1 MPENGVTAP
10 TKDMQGIEV
19 YVKGSIPLDLSDRA
33 LADIQRISDNAL
45 LIDSEL
51 SGALFGI
58 GDKGKAPSITG
69 NVDELKKGGLV
80 SVIPNGFLM
89 LHNDLMAL
97 SSPKTE
103 EGESESSGG
112 KLSFLSDFVKGF
124 AGAAGVAAGAAAALA
139 LFNGGTGTSESL
151 GGVIAELDADLSADD
166 YKDDPE
172 VTAIKREAVL
182 GYLRMYYT
190 SQTASLV
197 GDTVGNALSSTVT
210 SFVTGVAGDLF
221 NFLLGR
227 EDSPSAT
234 SLEAIA
240 TTLDSSVS
248 MGELGLEEGGEYRE
262 LVVAEK
268 RKATAAY
275 LAAYYVGQVA
285 NLIATDV
292 ASTYSDVVGELV
304 GGTIR
309 KIFDKVK
316 GKEEN
321 TTSLESFVSVLDS
334 SMGMEELGIA
344 EGGEHRDVI
353 LKEKRLATVAYL
365 AAYYAGQVGNLAAT
379 DIASTYSDVVS
390 ELVGGTIRKIFDK
403 VKGKEENATSLESFV
418 STLDSS
424 MGMDELGLSEG
435 GEYRDTVL
443 AKKRKA
449 TAAYLSEYY
458 NSQVRGLT
466 SKSVASTISDF
477 ASELVKGIIGKIF
490 GRRRDKDDDASSLET
505 LATSLDTSMTM
516 EDLGLTPGGA
526 YREEVAE
533 EKRKATKAYLSA
545 FYSSQAPT
553 SSMLASDERV
563 LAFSRNTLASLFGAD
578 TTEGSNSLK
587 SFVVELDKSL
597 TMEDLGLASGGAYRE
612 EVVEE
617 KRKTVAAYIGS
628 YYASQL
634 EAVTKDTSNSVTDA
648 VDMVKNTLQGIFK
661 GSGETSNLTSLVA
674 QIDGSMSLEELGF
687 NEGGANRARVLGV
700 QADTVA
706 EYLKAYYSA
715 QVNSLTKDLDSNMAG
730 SSVTSTVKN
739 FFSGLF
745 TKKSDSTD
753 PFLESLKTITQNL
766 GAEIDV
772 SKFSYSNNL
781 AVRDAVD
788 SSVGEYLTELLSKEK
803 DALIDSIDSRA
814 LKAAAKEALAKV
826 NLDLSPL
833 ASLSLPKYSIA
844 TEEASEDEAAS
855 AATTYD
861 DRNLLRKLDDIV
873 NSLEAL
879 LGAFQDNP
887 GGTTIVAAGGGAS
900 YSVDEEFRIQ

>member
-19 YVKGSIPLDLSDRA
+19 YVKGSIPLDLSDKS

-58 GDKGKAPSITG
+58 GDKGKAPSVTG

-97 SSPKTE
+97 SSPKAE
-103 EGESESSGG
+103 GGESESSGG

-139 LFNGGTGTSESL
+139 LFNSGTGTSESL
-151 GGVIAELDADLSADD
+151 GGVIADLDADLSADD

-172 VTAIKREAVL
+172 VAAVKREAVL
-182 GYLRMYYT
+182 GYLKMYYT
-190 SQTASLV
+190 SQTASLA
-197 GDTVGNALSSTVT
+197 GDAVGNALSSAVT

-221 NFLLGR
+221 NALLGK

-248 MGELGLEEGGEYRE
+248 MSELGLEEGGEYRE

-275 LAAYYVGQVA
+275 LATYYIGQIA
-285 NLIATDV
+285 NLAATDA
-292 ASTYSDVVGELV
+292 ASTFSDVAGELV

-309 KIFDKVK
+309 KIFDKLN

-321 TTSLESFVSVLDS
+321 ASSLESFVSTLDS

-344 EGGEHRDVI
+344 EGGEHRETV

-365 AAYYAGQVGNLAAT
+365 ATYYTGQVASLAS
-379 DIASTYSDVVS
+379 DSIASTASGFAA
-390 ELVGGTIRKIFDK
+390 ELVGGTLRKIFDK
-403 VKGKEENATSLESFV
+403 IRGKEENASSLESFV
-418 STLDSS
+418 SILDTS

-435 GEYRDTVL
+435 GSHREIVL
-443 AKKRKA
+443 AEKRKA
-449 TAAYLSEYY
+449 TAAYLSTYY
-458 NSQVRGLT
+458 NSQISGL
-466 SKSVASTISDF
+466 SSESAASAIGDF
-477 ASELVKGIIGKIF
+477 ALELVTGTIGKIF
-490 GRRRDKDDDASSLET
+490 GKRKSKEDDATSLEA
-505 LATSLDTSMTM
+505 LATALDTSMTM

-526 YREEVAE
+526 YREVVAE
-533 EKRKATKAYLSA
+533 EKRKATKAYLAA
-545 FYSSQAPT
+545 FYASQAPT

-563 LAFSRNTLASLFGAD
+563 IALTRNTLASLFDTD
-578 TTEGSNSLK
+578 TTESTNSLK
-587 SFVVELDKSL
+587 SFVIELDKSL
-597 TMEDLGLASGGAYRE
+597 TIEDLGLASGGAYRE
-612 EVVEE
+612 GVVEE
-617 KRKTVAAYIGS
+617 KRKTVAAYIDS

-634 EAVTKDTSNSVTDA
+634 DAVTKDTSNLVTDA
-648 VDMVKNTLQGIFK
+648 IDVVKNTLQGIFK
-661 GSGETSNLTSLVA
+661 GSDETSSLISLVA
-674 QIDGSMSLEELGF
+674 QLDSDISLDELGF
-687 NEGGANRARVLGV
+687 NRGGANRDRVIGV
-700 QADTVA
+700 QADAVA
-706 EYLKAYYSA
+706 EYLKAYYLS
-715 QVNSLTKDLDSNMAG
+715 QVSSLTKDLASNAVG
-730 SSVTSTVKN
+730 SSVTSTVKS

-745 TKKSDSTD
+745 DKKSASTD
-753 PFLESLKTITQNL
+753 PFLESLKKITQNL
-766 GAEIDV
+766 GTEMDV
-772 SKFSYSNNL
+772 SKFSYSNNT
-781 AVRDAVD
+781 AVRDAID

-814 LKAAAKEALAKV
+814 LKAAAKEALANV

-833 ASLSLPKYSIA
+833 ASLSLPKYSIT
-844 TEEASEDEAAS
+844 TEAAEDETTS

-879 LGAFQDNP
+879 LSAFQDSP
-887 GGTTIVAAGGGAS
+887 GSTTIVSTSGGAA
-900 YSVDEEFRIQ
+900 YSIDEEFRIQ